1 MTSPTL
7 RGALAGA
14 LLLATAA
21 PAAALWIANSGD
33 GYLEAFVY
41 GEDGALLN
49 VTCGA
54 ELPGRPAGFYLD
66 PGRPLAGPLGQDYL
80 VTLSIDGGS
89 GSYPMRLKTADLL
102 EFEALDPAGFAT
114 LQALVASLGTGQ
126 RLEASA
132 PALGWQ
138 DGFSLVGAAEALGG
152 LLEPCTP

>member
-1 MTSPTL
+1 MTSL
-7 RGALAGA
+7 IRRGALAVA

-41 GEDGALLN
+41 GEGDALLN

-54 ELPGRPAGFYLD
+54 ELPDRPAGFYID
-66 PGRPLAGPLGQDYL
+66 PGRPLTAPLGQDYV
-80 VTLSIDGGS
+80 VTFSIDGGG

-102 EFEALDPAGFAT
+102 EFEAMDPAGFAT
-114 LQALVASLGTGQ
+114 LQALVKALGSGQ

-138 DGFSLVGAAEALGG
+138 DSFSLVGAAEALAG
-152 LLEPCTP
+152 LLDPCAP